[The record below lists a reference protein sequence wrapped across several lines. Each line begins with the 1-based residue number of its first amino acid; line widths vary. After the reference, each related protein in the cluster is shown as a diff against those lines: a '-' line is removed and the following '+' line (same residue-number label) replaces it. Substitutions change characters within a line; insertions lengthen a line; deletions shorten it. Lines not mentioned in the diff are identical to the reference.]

1 MKTIIF
7 FLFVFLISIST
18 NYSQNGSRETGRKT
32 DNKTDKEEVTK
43 VIQYTA
49 PIIDRETRD
58 RPQDPPKRDP
68 INLRPNPIP
77 PQSRPVS
84 PLYPPVNQ
92 PGPPAIIYAPI
103 PVFDDPPVVEPD
115 YTFSI
120 ETTQPIEI
128 DHNYEEL
135 GLSQYKE
142 EDYYDALVSFQLA
155 LAKDTLNYPLYY
167 YIGTTE
173 IEVGRYDEAVNDL
186 TTFIDNVIENRL
198 GFYQRGLANFYLG
211 NRDAALDDL
220 LTADQYKV
228 DGAKVILRR
237 FYDYY

>member
-7 FLFVFLISIST
+7 FLFVFIISFST
-18 NYSQNGSRETGRKT
+18 NYSQNGNKGVERKT
-32 DNKTDKEEVTK
+32 ENKADNEATK
-43 VIQYTA
+43 FIQHTI
-49 PIIDRETRD
+49 PIIDQEPRT
-58 RPQDPPKRDP
+58 RPQDPTKRDP
-68 INLRPNPIP
+68 INLSPNPIP
-77 PQSRPVS
+77 PPSRPIIPLNS
-84 PLYPPVNQ
+84 PIHQPEPPVV
-92 PGPPAIIYAPI
+92 IYTPI
-103 PVFDDPPVVEPD
+103 PIFDDPPIVEPD
-115 YTFSI
+115 YTYSI
-120 ETTQPIEI
+120 ETTPIMEI

-142 EDYYDALVSFQLA
+142 EEFYDALVSFQLA
-155 LAKDTLNYPLYY
+155 LAKDTLNYSLYY

-173 IEVGRYDEAVNDL
+173 IEIGRYDEAVNDL